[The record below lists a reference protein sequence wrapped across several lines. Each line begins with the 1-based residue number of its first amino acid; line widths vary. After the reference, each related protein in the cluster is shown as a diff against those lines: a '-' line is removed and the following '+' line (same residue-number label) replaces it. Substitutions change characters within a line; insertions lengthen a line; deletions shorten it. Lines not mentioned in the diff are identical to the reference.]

1 MGVAFTEC
9 FWTRFQTE
17 PGHLREIVCLV
28 TIALARIFVYGF
40 ADNQGTRMHRTNL
53 THQNPVDGAATT
65 MFGLPCAE
73 DGARQ
78 RRPGRQVRPR
88 RGPHLALHEPN
99 ATRSEGDRKVAFV
112 VSRLTTQDQRGDAQL
127 EKDTY
132 DSRPRLREKGS
143 SVPDA
148 EKDATALAGR
158 LLPAVFDLEQERP
171 APKLLHVGRPNPQ
184 PRSCDRRSRVE
195 EQASGID
202 KIVRGRSRGREQR
215 SETRY
220 GEGGRRVRRCVDLRE
235 RRWTEGGD
243 CRASFRSCAAS
254 GRDLNRRTAL

>member
-17 PGHLREIVCLV
+17 PGHIRKKFVCDHCARSDLRLWFRRQPRNTYAQNQPHPSKPRRRRRHDHVRSAVC
-28 TIALARIFVYGF
+28 
-40 ADNQGTRMHRTNL
+40 Q
-53 THQNPVDGAATT
+53 
-65 MFGLPCAE
+65 

-112 VSRLTTQDQRGDAQL
+112 VSRLTTRDQRGDAQL

-148 EKDATALAGR
+148 EKDATAIAGR

-184 PRSCDRRSRVE
+184 PRSCGTAI
-195 EQASGID
+195 Q
-202 KIVRGRSRGREQR
+202 
-215 SETRY
+215 
-220 GEGGRRVRRCVDLRE
+220 GRRAGEWHRQDRLRQE
-235 RRWTEGGD
+235 PW
-243 CRASFRSCAAS
+243 A
-254 GRDLNRRTAL
+254 